1 MVHAIARRDV
11 RRRNRSWM
19 RNGKMVAYQVD
30 HYMPAMQ
37 DDRPVGAVLA
47 GLPTM
52 PAPSEKGVSSAPP

>member
-1 MVHAIARRDV
+1 MI
-11 RRRNRSWM
+11 
-19 RNGKMVAYQVD
+19 AYQVD

-52 PAPSEKGVSSAPP
+52 AAPNEKG